1 MKYMNWQEKGNKPM
15 NTICKDIFRSIHEG
29 KWLYIE
35 YQNKK
40 DEITKYWISINNIN
54 IENRTLDVTGLHLGY
69 FTTADFSI
77 YLDNIQSTQI
87 IDGTFYNTNKGL
99 LEDIELFSAKYSS
112 LFSNVVNLKTL
123 NYLSDCNKLAD
134 LPKLNKEHVLISRL
148 DADKLKN
155 HKYELEDDQFRM
167 IVNSFKKA
175 AENKKSKNNKTSN
188 SVVQLALNV
197 LSIHT
202 PKGLY
207 VLAYKEVM
215 FDVAKRCLF
224 ADPEIKICTEFCPDG
239 TTKQSIMQFLQPEDL
254 DILNCYDQNLE
265 ISEYI
270 KDLITENIG
279 NNTSYRVDDCPYFIC
294 LQRNTNINLER
305 EYAVIMDMYSN
316 KSVSI
321 PIQAFFGELHSVKQ
335 NDEILPL
342 AVIDK
347 NVNLD
352 QLLAIHNAIN
362 YPVAYIQGPPGT
374 GKTTTI
380 INTIITAF
388 FNNKTVLFS
397 SYNNHPIEGV
407 IEKLTSLK
415 YRDYTIPFPVLRIP
429 SNDKIPETIK
439 YIKSLLNTVQNLNVY
454 EDTLNQNKQLQIEMT
469 KKLSQLLQRHEE
481 QIDLA
486 ERKELIETMLE
497 KNNNMYLSL
506 NLEGQQTNII
516 DKRLKDIGEIKDEDA
531 LSLLTFDHDKL
542 MQFINFTSVKYL
554 KNLFEP
560 EYKDFIDILNNTN
573 EEEQKTQFNKYFSVS
588 DNVRKMQKAFPVF
601 CATCISTQKIG
612 EPQIYF
618 DMTIMDEASQCNT
631 AVSLVP
637 IVRGKSLML
646 VGDPQQLNPVITLDP
661 NINKELKEKYNVNDS
676 YDFIKNS
683 IYKTFLANDS
693 VSQETLLHNHYRC
706 AREIIDFNNKKYYNN
721 QLKIKSKMK
730 FGKPLVLCEVVDDYS
745 VAKNTAQKEVEEIVN
760 YIKNNPKKKIGIIT
774 PFKNQRDLI
783 EYTLKEKNIEGDVSY
798 GTVHAFQGDEKD
810 EILFSLALTKDTKPK
825 TYEWVKNNRE
835 LINVAVSR
843 AKDKFMLITS
853 PDAINHLHKK
863 GEADDL
869 YDLYNYVKTNGESK
883 VAYNG
888 NASRAL
894 GIKAYTT
901 ETEDLFLETL
911 NHALSN
917 IFEDKSKYEIKE
929 QQTPVALFPKL
940 SSEDLYFFTAR
951 IDFAIVKKGFN
962 GTKFVALAIELDG
975 PEHHNDPKVIERDK
989 KKKQICE
996 KYGCT
1001 LIHVDNTY
1009 ARRYNFIKDIL
1020 TEFFENK

>member
-1 MKYMNWQEKGNKPM
+1 M

-35 YQNKK
+35 YQNVL
-40 DEITKYWISINNIN
+40 DERTKYWISIKNIN
-54 IENRTLDVTGLHLGY
+54 IENRTLDVTGLHLG
-69 FTTADFSI
+69 FFSTRDLTI
-77 YLDNIQSTQI
+77 FIDKILSTQI
-87 IDGTFYNTNKGL
+87 IDGTFYNINKEL
-99 LEDIELFSAKYSS
+99 IEDIELFPAKYSS

-134 LPKLNKEHVLISRL
+134 LPKLNKDNILISRL

-155 HKYELEDDQFRM
+155 HKYELEEDQFRM
-167 IVNSFKKA
+167 IVNNFKKT
-175 AENKKSKNNKTSN
+175 AENKKNKNNKTAN
-188 SVVQLALNV
+188 SVVQLALNI

-215 FDVAKRCLF
+215 FDITKRCLF

-239 TTKQSIMQFLQPEDL
+239 SNKQSIMQFLQPEDL
-254 DILNCYDQNLE
+254 EMLNCYDQSLE

-279 NNTSYRVDDCPYFIC
+279 NNTSYKVDDCPYFIC
-294 LQRNTNINLER
+294 LQRNTNINLEK
-305 EYAVIMDMYSN
+305 EYEAIIDMYSN
-316 KSVSI
+316 EKVST
-321 PIQAFFGELHSVKQ
+321 PIQAFFGELHTVKQ

-415 YRDYTIPFPVLRIP
+415 YRDYIIPFPVLRIP

-454 EDTLNQNKQLQIEMT
+454 DEALNQNKQLQIEMT
-469 KKLSQLLQRHEE
+469 KKLSQLLQNHEE
-481 QIDLA
+481 QIDLK
-486 ERKELIETMLE
+486 ERRELIETMLSRNE
-497 KNNNMYLSL
+497 NMHLRL
-506 NLEGQQTNII
+506 NLEGQQENAI
-516 DKRLKDIGEIKDEDA
+516 DKRLKDIGEITDEEA

-554 KNLFEP
+554 QNLFEP
-560 EYKDFIDILNNTN
+560 EYRDFIEILKNNN

-588 DNVRKMQKAFPVF
+588 DNVRKMQKVFPVF

-637 IVRGKSLML
+637 IIRGKSLML

-661 NINKELKEKYNVNDS
+661 NINKELKAKYNVNDS
-676 YDFIKNS
+676 YDYITNS
-683 IYKTFLANDS
+683 IYKTYLANDS

-706 AREIIDFNNKKYYNN
+706 AKEIIEFNNKKYYNN
-721 QLKIKSKMK
+721 QLKIKSKSNIP
-730 FGKPLVLCEVVDDYS
+730 KPLVLCEVTDDYS

-783 EYTLKEKNIEGDVSY
+783 EYTLKEKNIEGDISY

-810 EILFSLALTKDTKPK
+810 EILFSLALTKDTKQK

-843 AKDKFMLITS
+843 AKDKLMLITS
-853 PDAINHLHKK
+853 PDTINHLHKK
-863 GEADDL
+863 GEVDDL
-869 YDLYNYVKTNGESK
+869 YDLYNYIKTNGESK

-888 NASRAL
+888 NSSRAL

-929 QQTPVALFPKL
+929 QQTPAALFPKL
-940 SSEDLYFFTAR
+940 SSEDLYF
-951 IDFAIVKKGFN
+951 
-962 GTKFVALAIELDG
+962 LPQE
-975 PEHHNDPKVIERDK
+975 
-989 KKKQICE
+989 
-996 KYGCT
+996 
-1001 LIHVDNTY
+1001 
-1009 ARRYNFIKDIL
+1009 
-1020 TEFFENK
+1020 

>member
-1 MKYMNWQEKGNKPM
+1 M

-35 YQNKK
+35 YQNVL
-40 DEITKYWISINNIN
+40 DERTKYWISIKNVDIKS
-54 IENRTLDVTGLHLGY
+54 RTLCVTGLHLGY
-69 FTTADFSI
+69 FTTKDLTISI
-77 YLDNIQSTQI
+77 DQIISTQI
-87 IDGTFYNTNKGL
+87 IDGTFYNINKGL
-99 LEDIELFSAKYSS
+99 LEDIELFPDKYSS

-134 LPKLNKEHVLISRL
+134 LPKLNKDNVLIPRL
-148 DADKLKN
+148 DADKLKA
-155 HKYELEDDQFRM
+155 HKYELDENQFRM
-167 IVNSFKKA
+167 IVNSFKKT
-175 AENKKSKNNKTSN
+175 AENKKNKNNKTTN

-224 ADPEIKICTEFCPDG
+224 TDPELKICSEFCPDG
-239 TTKQSIMQFLQPEDL
+239 KNKQSIMQFLQPEDL
-254 DILNCYDQNLE
+254 EILNYYDQNLE

-305 EYAVIMDMYSN
+305 EYEAIIDMYSN
-316 KSVSI
+316 NCVST

-454 EDTLNQNKQLQIEMT
+454 EEVLNQNKQLQIEMT
-469 KKLSQLLQRHEE
+469 KKLSQLLQSHEE
-481 QIDLA
+481 QIDLT
-486 ERKELIETMLE
+486 ERKELIETMLS
-497 KNNNMYLSL
+497 KNENMYLRL
-506 NLEGQQTNII
+506 NLEGQQANAIN
-516 DKRLKDIGEIKDEDA
+516 KRLKDIGEITDEDA

-554 KNLFEP
+554 KKLFEP
-560 EYKDFIDILNNTN
+560 EYRDFIEILKNSN

-588 DNVRKMQKAFPVF
+588 DNVRKMQKVFPVF

-637 IVRGKSLML
+637 IIRGKSLML

-676 YDFIKNS
+676 YDYINNS
-683 IYKTFLANDS
+683 IYKTLLANDS

-706 AREIIDFNNKKYYNN
+706 AKEIIDFNNKKYYNN
-721 QLKIKSKMK
+721 QLKIKSKNNNS
-730 FGKPLVLCEVVDDYS
+730 KPLVLCEVTDDYS
-745 VAKNTAQKEVEEIVN
+745 VEKNTAQNEVEEIVN

-783 EYTLKEKNIEGDVSY
+783 EYTLKERNVEGDISY

-810 EILFSLALTKDTKPK
+810 EILFSLALTENTKPK
-825 TYEWVKNNRE
+825 TYDWVKNNKE

-843 AKDKFMLITS
+843 AKDKLILITNS
-853 PDAINHLHKK
+853 KSINRLHNE
-863 GEADDL
+863 GEIDDL
-869 YDLYNYVKTNGESK
+869 YDLYNYVKTNGEST

-888 NASRAL
+888 NVSRAL

-901 ETEDLFLETL
+901 ETENLFLETL
-911 NHALSN
+911 NLALSN
-917 IFEDKSKYEIKE
+917 VFEDKAKYRVEQ
-929 QQTPVALFPKL
+929 QQTPAALFPKL
-940 SSEDLYFFTAR
+940 PKESLYFFTAR
-951 IDFAIVKKGFN
+951 IDFVIFKKGYKNTEFP
-962 GTKFVALAIELDG
+962 VLAIELDG
-975 PEHHNDPKVIERDK
+975 PEHHKDPKVIERDE

-1020 TEFFENK
+1020 TEFFGNN